1 MIIPYEIFKENKRFK
16 ESIDNAQ
23 NETDILL
30 YNAAKEYS
38 NSVRKRAK
46 AVTDII
52 MERIGKEIKNS

>member
-1 MIIPYEIFKENKRFK
+1 MIIPYETFKENKRFK

-38 NSVRKRAK
+38 NSVRKRTK

-52 MERIGKEIKNS
+52 MERIEKEIKNS

>member
-46 AVTDII
+46 AVTDI
-52 MERIGKEIKNS
+52 

>member
-1 MIIPYEIFKENKRFK
+1 M
-16 ESIDNAQ
+16 
-23 NETDILL
+23 ILL

-52 MERIGKEIKNS
+52 MERIEKEIKNS